1 MQIKQRITNIAWKL
15 LLPLLL
21 ILIWLLLSC
30 LNIWST
36 YILPTPYMVWSEFV
50 DCIVSGLIWKH
61 VGMSLLRVVQG
72 FLLAAVVSI
81 PLAIVLTASYRMRIL
96 SSGMIEF
103 FRHVPPLALL
113 PLLILWLGIGES
125 SKIAI
130 VFLATV
136 YPIFLNA
143 LMGFSEVDGKLV
155 EMAHQYGLSKKQI
168 FLHVTIPYAIPYIVS
183 GLRIG
188 LGYSWRSLIGAEMI
202 AASSGIGYWILDA
215 QTMARSDIVI
225 VGIIVIGLCGIISDA
240 LFRWITNRMLS
251 RYMTGGDVYGA

>member
-1 MQIKQRITNIAWKL
+1 M
-15 LLPLLL
+15 
-21 ILIWLLLSC
+21 
-30 LNIWST
+30 
-36 YILPTPYMVWSEFV
+36 
-50 DCIVSGLIWKH
+50 
-61 VGMSLLRVVQG
+61 
-72 FLLAAVVSI
+72 
-81 PLAIVLTASYRMRIL
+81 
-96 SSGMIEF
+96 
-103 FRHVPPLALL
+103 
-113 PLLILWLGIGES
+113 
-125 SKIAI
+125 
-130 VFLATV
+130 FLAKV

-143 LMGFSEVDGKLV
+143 LMGFGEVDGKLV

>member
-21 ILIWLLLSC
+21 ILIWLLLSS

-50 DCIVSGLIWKH
+50 DCIASGLIWKH
-61 VGMSLLRVVQG
+61 VGMSLL
-72 FLLAAVVSI
+72 
-81 PLAIVLTASYRMRIL
+81 ASHRMRIL

>member
-1 MQIKQRITNIAWKL
+1 MQIKQRFTKIAWKFI
-15 LLPLLL
+15 LPVLVIVIWF
-21 ILIWLLLSC
+21 ILSS

-36 YILPTPYMVWSEFV
+36 YILPTPYRVWSEFI

-72 FLLAAVVSI
+72 FLLATIISI
-81 PLAIVLTASYRMRIL
+81 PLAIVLTASHRMRTL

-143 LMGFSEVDGKLV
+143 LMGFSEVDRKLV
-155 EMAHQYGLSKKQI
+155 EMAH
-168 FLHVTIPYAIPYIVS
+168 
-183 GLRIG
+183 
-188 LGYSWRSLIGAEMI
+188 
-202 AASSGIGYWILDA
+202 
-215 QTMARSDIVI
+215 
-225 VGIIVIGLCGIISDA
+225 
-240 LFRWITNRMLS
+240 
-251 RYMTGGDVYGA
+251 

>member
-1 MQIKQRITNIAWKL
+1 
-15 LLPLLL
+15 
-21 ILIWLLLSC
+21 
-30 LNIWST
+30 
-36 YILPTPYMVWSEFV
+36 
-50 DCIVSGLIWKH
+50 
-61 VGMSLLRVVQG
+61 
-72 FLLAAVVSI
+72 LAAVVSI
-81 PLAIVLTASYRMRIL
+81 PLAIVLTASHRMRIL

-240 LFRWITNRMLS
+240 LFRWITHRMLS